1 MVNVTLRGVGDHVE
15 INGCN
20 AGPQRSTDLD
30 YRFSAA
36 NASQEFL
43 LVPRRGRGR
52 QWLGQDDKFH
62 LSWRSHARKNLNE
75 NEFFCIHWA
84 GLWTFQKETGP
95 QIMGWGQKF
104 CVCFSPEKEQV
115 EAGQIHRMRH
125 GRTCCE
131 YSLSR
136 QLRWRVEMQCSSL
149 SNRV

>member
-1 MVNVTLRGVGDHVE
+1 M
-15 INGCN
+15 
-20 AGPQRSTDLD
+20 
-30 YRFSAA
+30 
-36 NASQEFL
+36 
-43 LVPRRGRGR
+43 
-52 QWLGQDDKFH
+52 W
-62 LSWRSHARKNLNE
+62 
-75 NEFFCIHWA
+75 
-84 GLWTFQKETGP
+84 
-95 QIMGWGQKF
+95 WGQEF